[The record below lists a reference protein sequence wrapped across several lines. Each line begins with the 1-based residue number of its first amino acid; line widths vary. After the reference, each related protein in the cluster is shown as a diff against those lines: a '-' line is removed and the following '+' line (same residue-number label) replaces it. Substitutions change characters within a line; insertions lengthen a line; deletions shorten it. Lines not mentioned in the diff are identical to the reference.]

1 MKKTMIQALLM
12 GAFVMPTSLQ
22 AQQVASGNGA
32 SHQIEPLT
40 AQRKHKRK
48 LMLANVPDA
57 KPYVTSGHDYFVLQY
72 ALLPTDEVQQRIAQY
87 ATRIGYLQDNV
98 YLYSA
103 PNAEVAIGAIRLLA
117 GLPTVTATGRLP
129 LTYKLAPALYTAY
142 SQAKALP
149 AEVEQGGVEVQ
160 VHSAVD
166 LEALQRTLERWEV
179 AYEQLDGSVHVQ
191 KPTMALVKQLA
202 AIPYVSM
209 VAPYSE
215 PMPLTG
221 FDYSNISMTDLIA
234 YVNYDRREGTPIGKG
249 IYFSNWETFGAEGRH
264 ILNGYGRNFA
274 DGEDFARYNGHGTN
288 CGLIAAGAN
297 NTDEVENVGMAP
309 GMMIVQGNPGTY
321 GGTLTSIPKLR
332 AAINGAPIVSNHS
345 IGWAYSTGYTYNSQA
360 ADVDRYTA
368 ESNNYVCCYPTGN
381 ASNNQYGLLSG
392 AIKMNKNGMNVH
404 SSSYMGLDVS
414 WANFGP
420 TYDGRMN
427 PNICA
432 EGTGGTS
439 YASPGIAGGIGVLM
453 EQFATTYPHL
463 PMHANVCQAVLLNT
477 AIDVRNVYA
486 TTVATPEQNMIG
498 IDYRT
503 GFGTMNL
510 PAALK
515 ALTEQRV
522 FFGNEVAVSNQ
533 EEKTHTIE
541 VPAGQTELRVMLYWH
556 DPAAVPNNSKAL
568 INDLDLEVITP
579 DGQVILPWT
588 LDPSN
593 PSAKP
598 TRKVNTR
605 DNAEQVVLRAAT
617 KTAPL
622 TPGTYTIRVKG
633 TQVPQGPQKYVATW
647 QVRERGILMT
657 SIPEGQRFRPG
668 QPLLLTWDMTLPD
681 DEEITALDGGQGT
694 TTPDV
699 YWRTSSSSAY
709 IKAGPSGERDRGKNY
724 FKLTIPGSL
733 TATKELQFKVQLP
746 NDPSVSAESN
756 KAQVEQRMA
765 RPRVKRYDANTV
777 RLEWDAVPSV
787 TQGRYIIYALYDKY
801 MTPIDS
807 VAIGTTIKDV
817 PAPAGV
823 AWGKKHYFAVAVHNT
838 QTGTLGQRS
847 LPVGLD
853 QNNEE
858 AISSSERWNTA
869 YTICGDYETLS
880 AVASF
885 EGTVQWYVNN
895 KPVPAP
901 EGNARSLVLDERRVG
916 TIHYTMADATGQ
928 VYHTSM
934 STTLQP
940 RATALSDTAQWGT
953 RYWTGY
959 VFTNPGKSTAYPL
972 LKPNMI
978 LTGKFTLGRLGFNSN
993 DHLFQWNARPE
1004 SIKTFVGCAPSGDMY
1019 TRLIVLKRTGFEH
1032 GRYTFT
1038 VRRASWAVEIIVR
1051 DASGN
1056 VIKRFRSAPNSFG
1069 DAPFEVD
1076 LDPASQVEIHWVGN
1090 HATVDI
1096 TAVKEPLPT
1105 VNFEPIPGRYYR
1117 FVNAYSGYLQN
1128 QYVEKAIYMPYSQ
1141 NNLRWKT
1148 INNHEV
1154 AFLWRYTGTWPSAT
1168 LTQANTL
1175 KSNTTAPDVPWYMG
1189 IAGSKEIVKT
1199 TTATTAVFERL
1210 TTTDNQVSVKVG
1222 NRQLHPEGHNNG
1234 AGVEGNVVHWP
1245 GGAGTASAWYM
1256 EEAKSIDLK
1265 VGTAGWATVCYPF
1278 PVRLPQAQGFEAFAV
1293 TSVSRHEIYL
1303 KSLSPDEPIMSGTP
1317 MVIKAPAGTYT
1328 FVIDYAYTPQANT
1341 EGASLTANEQAIY
1354 SQQAHGTYAP
1364 ATIPQGT
1371 YVLANGN
1378 QGIGFYPTSREGT
1391 LAENRAY
1398 LPKAL
1403 METIGGAPSLRLVV
1417 SDDDGITH
1425 IRSTKPTKDGKVE
1438 YFDLQ
1443 GRRHKPTLQGIYIG
1457 TDGSKRIVR

>member
-1 MKKTMIQALLM
+1 MALLFAATCLAPLPM
-12 GAFVMPTSLQ
+12 A

-32 SHQIEPLT
+32 SHEIEPLT

-48 LMLANVPDA
+48 LLMANVPDA
-57 KPYVTSGHDYFVLQY
+57 KPYVASDNDYFVLQY
-72 ALLPTDEVQQRIAQY
+72 AALPTDEVQQRIAKY
-87 ATRIGYLQDNV
+87 ATRIGYLQNNM

-117 GLPTVTATGRLP
+117 GVPTLTATGRLP
-129 LTYKLAPALYTAY
+129 LTYKLAPELYKAY
-142 SQAKALP
+142 SQTQSLP
-149 AEVEQGGVEVQ
+149 EEVEQGGVEVQ
-160 VHSAVD
+160 VHSTAD
-166 LEALQRTLERWEV
+166 LDALQRTLDRWE
-179 AYEQLDGSVHVQ
+179 ATYNMLGGSVHVL
-191 KPTMALVKQLA
+191 KPTMALVEQLA

-209 VAPYSE
+209 VEPYSE

-297 NTDEVENVGMAP
+297 NIDEVENVGMAP

-404 SSSYMGLDVS
+404 SSAYMGLDVS

-515 ALTEQRV
+515 ALTDQRV

-681 DEEITALDGGQGT
+681 DEEVTALDGGQGT

-724 FKLTIPGSL
+724 FKLTIPSSL
-733 TATKELQFKVQLP
+733 ASTKELQFKVQLP

-807 VAIGTTIKDV
+807 VAIGITTKDV
-817 PAPAGV
+817 AAPAGV
-823 AWGKKHYFAVAVHNT
+823 AWGKKHYFAVAVRNT

-847 LPVGLD
+847 LPVGVVE
-853 QNNEE
+853 NNEE
-858 AISSSERWNTA
+858 TTNNNERWA
-869 YTICGDYETLS
+869 ASYTLCGADLPVLNATS
-880 AVASF
+880 SF
-885 EGTVQWYVNN
+885 EGKVQWYVND

-901 EGNARSLVLDERRVG
+901 DGTARSFQLNDSRLG
-916 TIHYTMADATGQ
+916 TIYYTMSDSVTGQ
-928 VYHTSM
+928 IYHTSE
-934 STTLQP
+934 STQLHP
-940 RATALSDTAQWGT
+940 RATSISDTAKWGT

-959 VFTNPGKSTAYPL
+959 VFHNPTRANSYPL
-972 LKPNMI
+972 LKDN
-978 LTGKFTLGRLGFNSN
+978 LVLSGRFTLGKLGFDSHS
-993 DHLFQWNARPE
+993 DLFPWTKNPE
-1004 SIKTFVGCAPSGDMY
+1004 AITGYVGCAPGDRMS
-1019 TRLIVLKRTGFEH
+1019 RVIVMKRTGFAK
-1032 GRYTFT
+1032 GTYTFT
-1038 VRRASWAVEIIVR
+1038 VERASLNVEMIVR
-1051 DASGN
+1051 NGEGHE
-1056 VIKRFRSAPNSFG
+1056 IKRFRSSYNSANE
-1069 DAPFEVD
+1069 APFTVE
-1076 LDPASQVEIHWVGN
+1076 LDPTSQVEFHWLGD
-1090 HATVDI
+1090 HARLKVDFVPAAEPP
-1096 TAVKEPLPT
+1096 TAFTPQ
-1105 VNFEPIPGRYYR
+1105 PGRFYR
-1117 FVNAYSGYLQN
+1117 IINAFSGFLTQ
-1128 QYVEKAIYMPYSQ
+1128 QKAEKAVYMPYTQ
-1141 NNLRWKT
+1141 NNLRWKSV
-1148 INNHEV
+1148 NNNEV
-1154 AFLWRYTGTWPSAT
+1154 AFLWQYNSTANQGR
-1168 LTQANTL
+1168 LTQANAL
-1175 KSNTTAPDVPWYMG
+1175 KSNSTTTADVPWHMG
-1189 IAGSKEIVKT
+1189 TSGRN
-1199 TTATTAVFERL
+1199 F
-1210 TTTDNQVSVKVG
+1210 VKVTMQPIVSLNTFADASDQMNVIIDG
-1222 NRQLHPEGHNNG
+1222 KTMHPEGHNNG
-1234 AGVEGNVVHWP
+1234 GGVEGALVNWA
-1245 GGAGTASAWYM
+1245 GGAGTASSWYL
-1256 EEAKSIDLK
+1256 EEAKTIDLK
-1265 VGTAGWATVCYPF
+1265 VGTTGWATVCYPF
-1278 PVRLPQAQGFEAFAV
+1278 HVRLPKEANFKAYAI
-1293 TSVSRHEIYL
+1293 TSISNNEVYL
-1303 KSLSPDEPIMSGTP
+1303 TQLSPEMVVAKGLP
-1317 MVIKAPAGTYT
+1317 MVIEAPSATYT
-1328 FVIDYAYTPQANT
+1328 FSIDYDYTLPTNAQDPTLN
-1341 EGASLTANEQAIY
+1341 ANERAY
-1354 SQQAHGTYAP
+1354 HSQQAHATYAP
-1364 ATIPQGT
+1364 HQIAQGS
-1371 YVLANGN
+1371 YVLANGRS
-1378 QGIGFYPTSREGT
+1378 GIGFYPVAEAGL
-1391 LAENRAY
+1391 LAENRTY
-1398 LPKAL
+1398 IPKEVIEASG
-1403 METIGGAPSLRLVV
+1403 GGAPSLKIVITDL
-1417 SDDDGITH
+1417 DGITS
-1425 IRSTKPTKDGKVE
+1425 IRQTKRLADDQVE
-1438 YFDLQ
+1438 YFDLT
-1443 GRRHKPTLQGIYIG
+1443 GRRATKIQRGLYIG
-1457 TDGSKRIVR
+1457 SDGSKRLLP